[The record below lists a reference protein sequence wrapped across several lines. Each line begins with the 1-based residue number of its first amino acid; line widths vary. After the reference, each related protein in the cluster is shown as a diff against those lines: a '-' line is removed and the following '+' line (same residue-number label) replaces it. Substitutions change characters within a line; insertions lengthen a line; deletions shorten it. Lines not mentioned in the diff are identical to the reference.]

1 MRGEHWLLLAGL
13 LGIIGGFE
21 SEVQAWGDLLN
32 VKLVLKAAAASGLL
46 IRAAYV
52 PSRTEKP

>member
-1 MRGEHWLLLAGL
+1 MRTEHWLLLAGL

-21 SEVQAWGDLLN
+21 SDVNAWADLLN

-52 PSRTEKP
+52 PAKP

>member
-21 SEVQAWGDLLN
+21 SEVQHWGDLLN

-52 PSRTEKP
+52 PSKGRE